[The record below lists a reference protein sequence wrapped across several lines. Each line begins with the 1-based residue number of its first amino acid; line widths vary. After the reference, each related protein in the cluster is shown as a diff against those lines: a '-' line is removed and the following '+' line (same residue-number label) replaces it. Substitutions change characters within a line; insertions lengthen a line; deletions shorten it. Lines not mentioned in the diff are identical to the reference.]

1 MSEWGWVKDAVC
13 AQFGPLDDVW
23 FNEEDDDGVQRND
36 PGVARRVCEAC
47 PVRQACLKVAV
58 EEDHYGMWGGTTRA
72 ERHRMRINAQR
83 AATRQSR
90 AA

>member
-1 MSEWGWVKDAVC
+1 MSEWGWLKDAVC
-13 AQFGPLDDVW
+13 AQFGPLDGMW
-23 FNEEDDDGVQRND
+23 FNEDDEND

-47 PVRQACLKVAV
+47 PVRQACLKAAI

-72 ERHRMRINAQR
+72 ERTRMRVNAQR